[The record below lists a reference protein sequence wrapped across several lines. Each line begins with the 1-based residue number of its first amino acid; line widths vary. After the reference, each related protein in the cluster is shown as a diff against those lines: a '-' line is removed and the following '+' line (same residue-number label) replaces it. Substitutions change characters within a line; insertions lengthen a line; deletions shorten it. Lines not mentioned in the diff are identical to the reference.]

1 MIEIKAF
8 FKWRKVE
15 SREEALKFAKYM
27 YNKIRTTS
35 DPVKMT
41 ALVNKIHVR
50 GTVFTI
56 DELRA

>member
-8 FKWRKVE
+8 YKWRKVE
-15 SREEALKFAKYM
+15 SREEALKFAKCM
-27 YNKIRTTS
+27 YERIRTTS
-35 DPVKMT
+35 DPVKMA

-50 GTVFTI
+50 GTVFTV

>member
-15 SREEALKFAKYM
+15 SREEALRFAKYM
-27 YNKIRTTS
+27 YERIRTTS
-35 DPVKMT
+35 DPVKRT
-41 ALVNKIHVR
+41 ELVNKINVR
-50 GTVFTI
+50 GTVFTV

>member
-15 SREEALKFAKYM
+15 SREEALRFAKYM
-27 YNKIRTTS
+27 YERIRTTS
-35 DPVKMT
+35 DPVKRT
-41 ALVNKIHVR
+41 ELVNQINVR
-50 GTVFTI
+50 GTVFTV